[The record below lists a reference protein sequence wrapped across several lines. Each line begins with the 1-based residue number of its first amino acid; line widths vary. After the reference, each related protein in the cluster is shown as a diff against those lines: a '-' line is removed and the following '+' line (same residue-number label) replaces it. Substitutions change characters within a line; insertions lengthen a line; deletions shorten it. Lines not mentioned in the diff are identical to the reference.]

1 MRLPPPPPAPP
12 LRGPCAVTQRAAR
25 RPAPPSPRPPAAPR
39 RRAARDPPPPLPPPP
54 RRRCDPSPARPPPS
68 LPRSEHGGGESSA
81 AEGRGPARE
90 LVARGRGRAER
101 PASYLWGREQAATHR
116 ARHPQPSPAR
126 PGPPRRRGG
135 GSWERAAPPAPG
147 PPREAVTARVRLSRG
162 GRSRAGPG
170 GTEQRGGAGGSPPV
184 PAHRKSFLPG
194 IARGTVAGGWKGHL
208 FSLIIVLET
217 SGQRGGCCPF
227 RGGRPFSGG
236 GRRAVGEAQGM
247 TEGSLSPLRG
257 PCGMTDVHVCPS
269 RWDWEEQRFDVPG
282 GELG

>member
-1 MRLPPPPPAPP
+1 M
-12 LRGPCAVTQRAAR
+12 
-25 RPAPPSPRPPAAPR
+25 
-39 RRAARDPPPPLPPPP
+39 
-54 RRRCDPSPARPPPS
+54 
-68 LPRSEHGGGESSA
+68 
-81 AEGRGPARE
+81 
-90 LVARGRGRAER
+90 
-101 PASYLWGREQAATHR
+101 
-116 ARHPQPSPAR
+116 
-126 PGPPRRRGG
+126 
-135 GSWERAAPPAPG
+135 
-147 PPREAVTARVRLSRG
+147 
-162 GRSRAGPG
+162 
-170 GTEQRGGAGGSPPV
+170 
-184 PAHRKSFLPG
+184 
-194 IARGTVAGGWKGHL
+194 